1 MTSKYHHIFTAHSI
15 LCEFKLEGVSEGTQ
29 RRLTEN
35 PKNTQNFQSDKS
47 WTMIWEL

>member
-29 RRLTEN
+29 RKLTEN

-47 WTMIWEL
+47 WAMIWEL